1 VQVDPVKEGSMSKG
15 VLVRFLVPQHRAD
28 GTVTYQMAAQ
38 WIRLPLKREDRLAL
52 MERLGGEDYLAR

>member
-1 VQVDPVKEGSMSKG
+1 MSKG